1 MVVLQRMFFFF
12 FFSQMFDNFNL
23 GPECFLEISILS
35 T

>member
-12 FFSQMFDNFNL
+12 QMFDNFNL